1 MTEYVG
7 LALIGASFIGLIVRS
22 LYLGRKA
29 KQERLHQALQAWV
42 DEIVVLYD
50 SDHDN
55 TA

>member
-7 LALIGASFIGLIVRS
+7 LALIGASLIGLIVRS
-22 LYLGRKA
+22 IYLG
-29 KQERLHQALQAWV
+29 HQAKKQRLQQAIQAWV